1 MAKTTK
7 QARSVK
13 LPATVAASSS
23 KRKPARAKLPRE
35 VKDLGFGLEVNRQTT
50 WVVSNEHSPKSVD
63 DLSFTSRGERGIN
76 WWDVVPPKTD
86 YWHVHEMLGRAYA
99 FELLDLINR
108 PSKERP
114 HVAAYVCKAVGQW
127 SVSADR
133 LADGGMADGFFAVIG
148 EFLETGTANR

>member
-1 MAKTTK
+1 MAKTIAK
-7 QARSVK
+7 RK
-13 LPATVAASSS
+13 SS
-23 KRKPARAKLPRE
+23 KSEPVKAKLPRG
-35 VKDLGFGLEVNRQTT
+35 VKDLGYGLEVTRRTT
-50 WVVSNEHSPKSVD
+50 WLVPKSGPPKTAD

-114 HVAAYVCKAVGQW
+114 NVAAYVCKAVGQW

-133 LADGGMADGFFAVIG
+133 SADGGMADGFFAVIG
-148 EFLETGTANR
+148 EFLETGTAAR